1 VAVLAEF
8 AVQQQD
14 ERQASEELLRR
25 ADESIVKM
33 HEELARLKRATDLYR
48 ERRQEGKL
56 RER

>member
-33 HEELARLKRATDLYR
+33 QRELARLKRAADLYR
-48 ERRQEGKL
+48 ERREGPKHDHQ
-56 RER
+56 